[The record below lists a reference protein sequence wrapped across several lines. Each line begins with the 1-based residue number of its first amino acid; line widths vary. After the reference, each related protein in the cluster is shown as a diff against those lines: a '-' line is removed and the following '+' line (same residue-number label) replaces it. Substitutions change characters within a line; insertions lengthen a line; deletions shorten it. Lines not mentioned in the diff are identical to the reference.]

1 MIEKRTTKQILV
13 DSVLDL
19 LSKKPIQKISVQEIA
34 AHCHVSTRSFYNYF
48 LDKQDIVNWIYLDKE
63 KELFRNF
70 NKGTSLHDSFLK
82 LFSFVYDNMNIFLN
96 IQTYTGQNNLSENI
110 IEQAKKTMTAAI
122 KANENITELDEETQ
136 FAIEFW
142 LNVVIAMTAK
152 WPKSP
157 APLPPADFLHLVEV
171 ATPQRLK
178 PYICGE
184 NE

>member
-1 MIEKRTTKQILV
+1 MI
-13 DSVLDL
+13 
-19 LSKKPIQKISVQEIA
+19 
-34 AHCHVSTRSFYNYF
+34 Y
-48 LDKQDIVNWIYLDKE
+48 DIIVI
-63 KELFRNF
+63 
-70 NKGTSLHDSFLK
+70 G
-82 LFSFVYDNMNIFLN
+82 
-96 IQTYTGQNNLSENI
+96 GGP
-110 IEQAKKTMTAAI
+110 AGMTAAI

-142 LNVVIAMTAK
+142 LNGVIAMTAK

>member
-34 AHCHVSTRSFYNYF
+34 AHCHVSTRSFYNHF

-142 LNVVIAMTAK
+142 LNGVIAMTAK
-152 WPKSP
+152 WLKSP
-157 APLPPADFLHLVEV
+157 APLPPWLIF
-171 ATPQRLK
+171 
-178 PYICGE
+178 YIWWKSSHCLRG
-184 NE
+184 